1 MVKAERGDGGD
12 GLECRYEEV
21 GDLLDVLLQ
30 QQLQG
35 AELISSEAGDLEKRG
50 DVHYIHIYTFRA
62 SSRRFYP
69 KLLTSKL
76 LNYY

>member
-12 GLECRYEEV
+12 GLECRYEEE
-21 GDLLDVLLQ
+21 GDLLNVLLQ
-30 QQLQG
+30 QPLQG

-62 SSRRFYP
+62 SSRCFYP
-69 KLLTSKL
+69 KQIIKL
-76 LNYY
+76 LLN